1 MAYLSLG
8 DVNRENHESLLRVAM
23 FDAGQM
29 ISKLEWNSNET
40 GKPMYYQNQKDVAS
54 RLIEFGNYNAFL
66 VCAHCQS
73 GKTGII
79 LALFCEL
86 MKNDKS
92 FDPRNFYVITGD
104 DSHEWIKQMEN
115 RFTKQWCEERVFKRC
130 GGKLK
135 SKDGLDF
142 KEVISEKN
150 DIYIIIDEIHLV
162 TGKNMTISKMLEG
175 SGIET
180 ESDFVDRNIKVV
192 GLSATPGEV
201 YSAFNDFW
209 ATYRWLFIK
218 MEPETNYKGL
228 HYFKRSDRIRQCHPV
243 IKGNIINQAV
253 IDDIWRIITDIPFK
267 TINFIRIPRS
277 KKNGMSLDEIKT
289 EIKMKLS
296 DKFHEE
302 VNVELFTQS
311 TSASL
316 DETIKGLDLDYTTK
330 EPKFHSFILL
340 VDKFRVSKTLE
351 DPRYLGVMYD
361 RSSNKPSVV
370 IQSFA
375 GRMCGYKS
383 NDYSI
388 LFTDVNI
395 VKEYLKRW
403 DEDCFSILSNGKNNT
418 WVAGVGECEHTSVP
432 ENIPPESNIVKYIPI
447 YLKCN
452 DECLFSSLR
461 SNKNNPAKKVEI
473 LRTFLFKE
481 NEKNKQIIDVLDT
494 REIKEF
500 QEARAS
506 TTIGRF
512 ETIKK
517 NAIEKKEYCDTISFK
532 NRNWDTSK
540 CCTIT
545 WKEGE
550 IVFNIF
556 DIIENPRP
564 NN

>member
-1 MAYLSLG
+1 
-8 DVNRENHESLLRVAM
+8 
-23 FDAGQM
+23 
-29 ISKLEWNSNET
+29 
-40 GKPMYYQNQKDVAS
+40 
-54 RLIEFGNYNAFL
+54 
-66 VCAHCQS
+66 
-73 GKTGII
+73 
-79 LALFCEL
+79 
-86 MKNDKS
+86 
-92 FDPRNFYVITGD
+92 
-104 DSHEWIKQMEN
+104 
-115 RFTKQWCEERVFKRC
+115 
-130 GGKLK
+130 
-135 SKDGLDF
+135 
-142 KEVISEKN
+142 
-150 DIYIIIDEIHLV
+150 
-162 TGKNMTISKMLEG
+162 MLEG

-201 YSAFNDFW
+201 YSAFNEFW

-228 HYFKRSDRIRQCHPV
+228 HYFNRSDRIRQCHPV

-418 WVAGVGECEHTSVP
+418 WVAGVGECEHTSVSINRSDNTDALVKFFDTKEELIAWGSSNLGFNGGHRLP
-432 ENIPPESNIVKYIPI
+432 E
-447 YLKCN
+447 
-452 DECLFSSLR
+452 DR
-461 SNKNNPAKKVEI
+461 SIHHNCEMRDATTERQPRDCDWVERNKGWGFDATHSV
-473 LRTFLFKE
+473 
-481 NEKNKQIIDVLDT
+481 
-494 REIKEF
+494 
-500 QEARAS
+500 RAAVCYKDLSDPS
-506 TTIGRF
+506 TLTYALCYRPQHV
-512 ETIKK
+512 
-517 NAIEKKEYCDTISFK
+517 
-532 NRNWDTSK
+532 RN
-540 CCTIT
+540 
-545 WKEGE
+545 
-550 IVFNIF
+550 
-556 DIIENPRP
+556 
-564 NN
+564 

>member
-1 MAYLSLG
+1 MTYLSLG
-8 DVNRENHESLLRVAM
+8 DANREMHDSLLRRAM

-29 ISKLEWNSNET
+29 ISELEWDSNET
-40 GKPMYYQNQKDVAS
+40 GKPLYYQNQKDVAK
-54 RLIEFGNYNAFL
+54 RIIEFGHYNAFL

-73 GKTGII
+73 GKTGVI

-104 DSHEWIKQMEN
+104 DSCEWIKQMEN
-115 RFTKQWCEERVFKRC
+115 RFTKKWCEERVFKRC

-142 KEVISEKN
+142 KETISEKN

-162 TGKNMTISKMLEG
+162 AGKNMTISKMLEG

-180 ESDFVDRNIKVV
+180 ETDFVDRNIKVI
-192 GLSATPGEV
+192 GLSATPREV

-218 MEPETNYKGL
+218 MEPETNYRGL
-228 HYFKRSDRIRQCHPV
+228 HYFKRNDRIRQCHPV

-253 IDDIWRIITDIPFK
+253 IDDIWRVITDIPFK

-277 KKNGMSLDEIKT
+277 KKNVMSLDEIKT
-289 EIKMKLS
+289 KIKMMLS
-296 DKFHEE
+296 VKFDEE
-302 VNVELFTQS
+302 VKVELFTQS

-316 DETIKGLDLDYTTK
+316 DETIKGLDLNDTTK

-351 DPRYLGVMYD
+351 DPMYLGVMYD
-361 RSSNKPSVV
+361 RSSNSKNKFNVI

-383 NDYSI
+383 NDHSV

-395 VKEYLKRW
+395 VEEYLKRW
-403 DEDCFSILSNGKNNT
+403 DEDCISILSNRINNS
-418 WVAGVGECEHTSVP
+418 WVAKVGERKHTSVSIDGTANTDALVKFFDTKAELLAWGSEKLGFNGGHRLP
-432 ENIPPESNIVKYIPI
+432 EDRSVFHNCELREAINERRPRTCDWVESNRGWGLDATHSVRAAVCYRDIDDP
-447 YLKCN
+447 
-452 DECLFSSLR
+452 STLR
-461 SNKNNPAKKVEI
+461 YALCYRPHHV
-473 LRTFLFKE
+473 RT
-481 NEKNKQIIDVLDT
+481 
-494 REIKEF
+494 
-500 QEARAS
+500 
-506 TTIGRF
+506 
-512 ETIKK
+512 
-517 NAIEKKEYCDTISFK
+517 
-532 NRNWDTSK
+532 
-540 CCTIT
+540 
-545 WKEGE
+545 
-550 IVFNIF
+550 
-556 DIIENPRP
+556 
-564 NN
+564 

>member
-1 MAYLSLG
+1 MTYLSLG
-8 DVNRENHESLLRVAM
+8 DANREMHDSLLRRAM

-29 ISKLEWNSNET
+29 ISDLEWDSNET
-40 GKPMYYQNQKDVAS
+40 GKPLYYQNQKDVAK
-54 RLIEFGNYNAFL
+54 RIIEFGHYNAFL

-73 GKTGII
+73 GKTGVI

-86 MKNDKS
+86 LKNDKS

-104 DSHEWIKQMEN
+104 DSCEWIKQMEN
-115 RFTKQWCEERVFKRC
+115 RFTKKWCEERVFKRC

-162 TGKNMTISKMLEG
+162 AGKNMTISKMLEG

-180 ESDFVDRNIKVV
+180 ESDFVDRNIKVI

-201 YSAFNDFW
+201 YSAFNEFW

-218 MEPETNYKGL
+218 MEPETDYKGL
-228 HYFKRSDRIRQCHPV
+228 HYFKRTDRIRQCHPV

-253 IDDIWRIITDIPFK
+253 IDDIWRIITNIPFK

-277 KKNGMSLDEIKT
+277 KKNGMSLGEIKT

-296 DKFHEE
+296 DKFNEE
-302 VNVELFTQS
+302 VKVELFTQS

-316 DETIKGLDLDYTTK
+316 DETIKGLDLDDTTK
-330 EPKFHSFILL
+330 KPKFHSFILL

-361 RSSNKPSVV
+361 RSSNSKNKFSVV

-383 NDYSI
+383 NDYSV

-395 VKEYLKRW
+395 VEEYLKRW
-403 DEDCFSILSNGKNNT
+403 DEDCISILSNGRNNT
-418 WVAGVGECEHTSVP
+418 WIANIGEREHTSVSI
-432 ENIPPESNIVKYIPI
+432 NRSANTDALVK
-447 YLKCN
+447 
-452 DECLFSSLR
+452 F
-461 SNKNNPAKKVEI
+461 
-473 LRTFLFKE
+473 
-481 NEKNKQIIDVLDT
+481 
-494 REIKEF
+494 
-500 QEARAS
+500 
-506 TTIGRF
+506 F
-512 ETIKK
+512 ETKAELIAWASSHLGFNGGNRLPEDRSVFHKCELRDPI
-517 NAIEKKEYCDTISFK
+517 NERQPRTCDWVE
-532 NRNWDTSK
+532 RNKGW
-540 CCTIT
+540 
-545 WKEGE
+545 G
-550 IVFNIF
+550 F
-556 DIIENPRP
+556 DATHSVRAAVCYEDLSDPSTLRYALCYRP
-564 NN
+564 HHVRT